1 MTFLAFSGLDFYLIS
16 ASYFGLSLCSQYG
29 APTRSHPVSDASDQ
43 VARGTKD
50 AGSEKDGSKEHRLL
64 ILFFVCQVDAVPKR
78 LLMAKSKMNLSG

>member
-1 MTFLAFSGLDFYLIS
+1 MVLDFYLIS
-16 ASYFGLSLCSQYG
+16 ASYFGLPLCAQYG
-29 APTRSHPVSDASDQ
+29 APTRSHPVSDASGQ

-78 LLMAKSKMNLSG
+78 LLLLMAKSKMNLSG